1 MTNFL
6 EERKVNREHKND
18 LFVFLFGTNKEFALS
33 LYNAMNNSNYTDP
46 DSITFNTIE
55 NFIYIGKKNDVSFLI
70 ENTINVY
77 EHQTTV
83 NANIAL
89 RMLLYVSKLYERYA
103 YENKKDLYSEK
114 KIKLPNPNFVVFYY
128 GGKQI
133 EDDRFIYLSEAMD
146 IKNSNLELR
155 VRVINANYGHNQH
168 ILNKCPALY
177 EYSWFL
183 QEIRIRYNM
192 VVDTEKKNNNMMT
205 RIVDSVLE
213 AMPDDFVIKEIITN
227 HKAEVTDMLYT
238 IEDEPR
244 MMAIHE
250 EALRNEGYE
259 KGKKESRAEGLKTS
273 IKLLLKAGFSIEEA
287 EQMVKEEYSD
297 VIEEQQKQNKE
308 VRNASCFIEA
318 EPEMKVT
325 HEEALRNEGY
335 EKGKTETRK
344 KDLNKFIEVL
354 MESGL
359 TKEEAIRKVEEKFKE

>member
-6 EERKVNREHKND
+6 EERRVNREYKND

-55 NFIYIGKKNDVSFLI
+55 NFIYIGRKNDVSFLI

-77 EHQTTV
+77 EHQTTI
-83 NANIAL
+83 NTNIAL
-89 RMLLYVSKLYERYA
+89 RMLVYVSKLYERYA

-114 KIKLPNPNFVVFYY
+114 RIELPNPNFVVFYY
-128 GGKQI
+128 GGRQI

-155 VRVINANYGHNQH
+155 ARVINANYGHNQH
-168 ILNKCPALY
+168 ILNRCPALY

-192 VVDTEKKNNNMMT
+192 IVETDKKDNNVMA

-213 AMPDDFVIKEIITN
+213 VMPEDFVIKEIIIT

-250 EALRNEGYE
+250 KAIRNEAIE
-259 KGKKESRAEGLKTS
+259 KARVEYKKRMAQAL
-273 IKLLLKAGFSIEEA
+273 IKIGFPEKEA
-287 EQMVKEEYSD
+287 ELMTKE
-297 VIEEQQKQNKE
+297 VFNKAIEEQQEQNE
-308 VRNASCFIEA
+308 EARNTLFSIED
-318 EPEMKVT
+318 EPGMMVI

-344 KDLNKFIEVL
+344 EDLDAFIEIL

-359 TKEEAIRKVEEKFKE
+359 AKEEAIRKVEEKFRE

>member
-1 MTNFL
+1 MKNFL
-6 EERKVNREHKND
+6 EEKRINRKYKND
-18 LFVFLFGTNKEFALS
+18 LFVFLFGTNKDFTLS
-33 LYNAMNNSNYTDP
+33 LYNAMNNSNYMDP

-55 NFIYIGKKNDVSFLI
+55 NFIYIGRQNDVSFLI
-70 ENTINVY
+70 ENTNIY
-77 EHQTTV
+77 EHQTTI
-83 NANIAL
+83 NTNIAL

-103 YENKKDLYSEK
+103 YENRKDLYSEK
-114 KIKLPNPNFVVFYY
+114 RIRLPNPNFVVFFY
-128 GGKQI
+128 GNRQI
-133 EDDRFIYLSEAMD
+133 ADDYFIYLSEAMD

-192 VVDTEKKNNNMMT
+192 IVDSDNKDNNVMT
-205 RIVDSVLE
+205 RIVDLVLE

-259 KGKKESRAEGLKTS
+259 KARKEDLDA
-273 IKLLLKAGFSIEEA
+273 AIE
-287 EQMVKEEYSD
+287 
-297 VIEEQQKQNKE
+297 
-308 VRNASCFIEA
+308 
-318 EPEMKVT
+318 
-325 HEEALRNEGY
+325 L
-335 EKGKTETRK
+335 
-344 KDLNKFIEVL
+344 L
-354 MESGL
+354 MEEGRS
-359 TKEEAIRKVEEKFKE
+359 KEEAIRKVEKKYNTTIERKQEQNKEVRNAPYSIEDESRTMNIHEEAIRNEGYEKAQKECLNTFIEILIKEGHSEEEARRMVEEEFKENK